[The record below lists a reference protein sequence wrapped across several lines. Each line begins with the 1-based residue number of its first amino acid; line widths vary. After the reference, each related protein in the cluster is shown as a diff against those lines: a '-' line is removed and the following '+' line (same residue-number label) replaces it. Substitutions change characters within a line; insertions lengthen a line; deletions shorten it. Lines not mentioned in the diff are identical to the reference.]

1 MIIKTILDSLW
12 RGYLILNEKVD
23 QKGVAPRTPYFAR
36 GRRNVTMVY
45 NKTRFQCPNQ
55 VFYDELVDFRS
66 GVKQGLLRPKLSQR
80 PGGVFKKNNLHE
92 KGKNV
97 KVRDTVCV

>member
-45 NKTRFQCPNQ
+45 NKTRFEQYKMDSFLSLPF
-55 VFYDELVDFRS
+55 VFRS
-66 GVKQGLLRPKLSQR
+66 GVKQGLPRPKLSQR
-80 PGGVFKKNNLHE
+80 PGGVFKRNNLPE
-92 KGKNV
+92 KGKNL
-97 KVRDTVCV
+97 KVRCHT

>member
-1 MIIKTILDSLW
+1 M
-12 RGYLILNEKVD
+12 NEKVD

-45 NKTRFQCPNQ
+45 NKTRFEQYKMDSFLSLPF
-55 VFYDELVDFRS
+55 VFRS

-80 PGGVFKKNNLHE
+80 PGGVFKRNNLPE
-92 KGKNV
+92 KSKNL
-97 KVRDTVCV
+97 KVSCRT